1 MTAYVCAGACPCLQ
15 TFIDREESCVRDG
28 WNRLAPNLFTLLR
41 VCVCGPHFGMSN
53 VWVLVDSSHWCVP
66 HVNPLPGFHG
76 NSGTVARSGQRKPGT
91 QLIAHRLTSCRPDF
105 CDAVL
110 ISLRLSLS
118 SLSDAWQFHFVIGY
132 CVWCD
137 LISPKSLKITQV
149 HILHL
154 CLLEFGLLKKYK
166 KTVINSRLK
175 KPGRRLQAWE

>member
-1 MTAYVCAGACPCLQ
+1 
-15 TFIDREESCVRDG
+15 
-28 WNRLAPNLFTLLR
+28 
-41 VCVCGPHFGMSN
+41 MSN

-166 KTVINSRLK
+166 KTSSTPGLRSLEEDSRLENNEK
-175 KPGRRLQAWE
+175 WPLVFTDWTETELVK